1 MVCLAHGLVR
11 QKKSNA
17 VAALLDA
24 NGRSWQLRPF
34 GPEQRATHQPSL

>member
-1 MVCLAHGLVR
+1 MGCCAK
-11 QKKSNA
+11 KKSNA